1 MRPSNKKRE
10 LISVTALIPV
20 VHRGLITYLTGS
32 YQAIKPLLGW
42 EMMETFTFLL
52 ILGLLRGCPPTSLLS
67 SDPHPLSALQLP
79 HNLV

>member
-20 VHRGLITYLTGS
+20 VHQSLITYLTGF

-52 ILGLLRGCPPTSLLS
+52 ILSLLRGCPPTTLLS
-67 SDPHPLSALQLP
+67 PDPHPLSALQLP
-79 HNLV
+79 HSPA